1 MNSQNAGVSIVGGG
15 LIGTAIAWRL
25 AQQGIK
31 VTITDAS
38 NLGGEASTAGA
49 GMLAPGSEAAK
60 PSAWLDLG
68 LESLALYPE
77 FLAELLVETE
87 MPVEFRRCGSL
98 VLDAIDSEWAP
109 IDGVRV
115 EPRAEGIFFPDE
127 ALVDPVALL
136 RSLRRAGQNLGVTTE
151 HEHIESIEASN
162 HEAVVIAA
170 GAWSSSLRVTCNG
183 AELTLPPAEPVKGH
197 LIGFQMRP
205 GLLGPFLR
213 KGHTYVLQREDGLV
227 IAGSTE
233 ERVGF
238 DTSVQTSACNE
249 IHQRATELVPALGA
263 AEPSRRWI
271 GFRPGPELE
280 DGPIL
285 QRVEGTNVWLA
296 YGHFRNGILLT
307 PVTAQRISSM
317 IASSIG
323 AVRT

>member
-1 MNSQNAGVSIVGGG
+1 MNFQRAGVSIVGGG
-15 LIGTAIAWRL
+15 LIGTAIGWRL

-31 VTITDAS
+31 VTVTDAA

-49 GMLAPGSEAAK
+49 GMLAPGSEATK
-60 PSAWLDLG
+60 QSAWLELG
-68 LESLALYPE
+68 LESLRMYPE
-77 FLAELLVETE
+77 FLAELQAETE
-87 MPVEFRRCGSL
+87 VPVEYRRCGSL
-98 VLDAIDSEWAP
+98 IVDGEWEP
-109 IDGVRV
+109 IDGVRF
-115 EPRAEGIFFPDE
+115 EPRVDGIFFPDE

-136 RSLRRAGQNLGVTTE
+136 RSLRRAGQKLGVLTE
-151 HEHIESIEASN
+151 HEHVAELEASE
-162 HEAVVIAA
+162 HEAVIIAA
-170 GAWSSSLRVTCNG
+170 GAWSSSLRVTYNG
-183 AELTLPPAEPVKGH
+183 VELKLPAAEPVKGH

-227 IAGSTE
+227 IAGTTE
-233 ERVGF
+233 EHVGF
-238 DTSVQTSACNE
+238 DTSVQLAACEE
-249 IHQRATELVPALGA
+249 IHRRATEMVPALGA

-296 YGHFRNGILLT
+296 YGHYRNGILLT

-317 IASSIG
+317 VAASID

>member
-1 MNSQNAGVSIVGGG
+1 MNSHNAGVSIVGGG
-15 LIGTAIAWRL
+15 LIGTAIGWRL

-49 GMLAPGSEAAK
+49 GMLAPGSEANK
-60 PSAWLDLG
+60 PSPWLDLG
-68 LESLALYPE
+68 LESLAMYPE
-77 FLAELLVETE
+77 FLTELHAETE

-98 VLDAIDSEWAP
+98 ILDEDWTPLAEVNFERRP
-109 IDGVRV
+109 DGV
-115 EPRAEGIFFPDE
+115 FFPDE

-136 RSLRRAGQNLGVTTE
+136 RSLRRACLKLNVATE
-151 HEHIESIEASN
+151 HEHIETIEASE

-170 GAWSSSLRVTCNG
+170 GAWSSSLAVTYQG
-183 AELTLPPAEPVKGH
+183 SDVKLPEAEPVKGH

-227 IAGSTE
+227 IAGTTE
-233 ERVGF
+233 EHVGF
-238 DTSVQTSACNE
+238 DTSVQLAACNE
-249 IHQRATELVPALGA
+249 IHQRATEMVPALGS

-296 YGHFRNGILLT
+296 YGHYRNGILLT
-307 PVTAQRISSM
+307 PVTAQRMSSM
-317 IASSIG
+317 IAASID

>member
-1 MNSQNAGVSIVGGG
+1 MNSQSAGVSIVGGG

-25 AQQGIK
+25 AQQGLQ

-49 GMLAPGSEAAK
+49 GMLAPGSEATK

-68 LESLALYPE
+68 LESLRMYPE
-77 FLAELLVETE
+77 FLAELQAETG

-98 VLDAIDSEWAP
+98 ILDSEVAP
-109 IDGVRV
+109 LEGINFELR
-115 EPRAEGIFFPDE
+115 PEGIFFPDE

-136 RSLRRAGQNLGVTTE
+136 RSLRRASQNLGVATE
-151 HEHIESIEASN
+151 HEHITHVEASN
-162 HEAVVIAA
+162 YDAVVIAA
-170 GAWSSSLRVTCNG
+170 GAWSSTLSVTYQGSEVN
-183 AELTLPPAEPVKGH
+183 LPEAEPVKGH

-213 KGHTYVLQREDGLV
+213 KGLTYVLQREDGLV
-227 IAGSTE
+227 IAGTTE
-233 ERVGF
+233 EHVGF
-238 DTSVQTSACNE
+238 DTSIQLAACNE
-249 IHQRATELVPALGA
+249 IHRRATEIVSALGS
-263 AEPSRRWI
+263 AEPTRRWI

-307 PVTAQRISSM
+307 PVTAQRISTMVS
-317 IASSIG
+317 ASID

>member
-1 MNSQNAGVSIVGGG
+1 MNSHSAGVSIAGGG

-31 VTITDAS
+31 VTITDAA

-49 GMLAPGSEAAK
+49 GMLAPGSETAR

-68 LESLALYPE
+68 LESLRMYPE
-77 FLAELLVETE
+77 FLAELQTETE

-98 VLDAIDSEWAP
+98 MLDAEWTP
-109 IDGVRV
+109 LEGVNFER
-115 EPRAEGIFFPDE
+115 RADGIFFPDE
-127 ALVDPVALL
+127 ALVDPVAML
-136 RSLRRAGQNLGVTTE
+136 RSLRRAGQKLGVE
-151 HEHIESIEASN
+151 ARHEQIEHIEASE

-170 GAWSSSLRVTCNG
+170 GAWSSGLRVTYHG
-183 AELTLPPAEPVKGH
+183 VELRLPSAEPVKGH

-213 KGHTYVLQREDGLV
+213 KGPTYVLQREDGLV
-227 IAGSTE
+227 IAGTTE
-233 ERVGF
+233 EHVGF
-238 DTSVQTSACNE
+238 DTSVQLAACEE
-249 IHQRATELVPALGA
+249 IHRRATEMVPALGA

-271 GFRPGPELE
+271 GFRPGPEQD

-296 YGHFRNGILLT
+296 YGHYRNGILLT

-317 IASSIG
+317 VAAVID
-323 AVRT
+323 AVRM